1 MNSFTAHQL
10 RFECEALEPMELY
23 AWQGS
28 GIRGA
33 LFRALWGNFCMNR
46 DARECADCAL
56 IASCPV
62 ASLVA
67 TLDPESDRGEQ
78 VPRPYTIE
86 PPPAGSRRLEP
97 GERFDFGLTLFAGA
111 MNLFPYVVLA
121 LERMEHAGLGRRVR
135 ENRNSR
141 GRFRVHR
148 VDAVNRLTGEGK
160 AVVRAGDSLVRVPD
174 IPVTHEQV
182 MARAA
187 ALLRTATERTLTV
200 TFLTPARLR
209 DRLAGRGPDRLVVR
223 PLFRP
228 LFQRLLERLTAL
240 TGRFSDAPLSLDFG
254 DVLRRADAVRLVKDG
269 TRWVELESRSERQ
282 HHRYPSGGFVGAAA
296 YHAPD
301 WSPFLPWLLW
311 GQFVHVGKDAVKGNG
326 QYLVFALG
334 AQKPKSNDI
343 EEPHYAGNPDGN
355 ARP

>member
-1 MNSFTAHQL
+1 MDAFTAHQL
-10 RFECEALEPMELY
+10 RFECEAVEPMELY

-28 GIRGA
+28 GLRGA

-46 DARECADCAL
+46 DAPECAACTL

-121 LERMEHAGLGRRVR
+121 LERMEQAGLGRRVR
-135 ENRNSR
+135 ENRNFR
-141 GRFRVHR
+141 GRFRVLR
-148 VDAVNRLTGEGK
+148 VDAVNRLRGDAK

-174 IPVTHEQV
+174 IPITHEQV
-182 MARAA
+182 LARAA
-187 ALLRTATERTLTV
+187 DLLPPASAPMIALH
-200 TFLTPARLR
+200 FLTPTRVK
-209 DRLAGRGPDRLVVR
+209 DRLAGTGPDRLVTR

-228 LFQRLLERLTAL
+228 IFQRLLERLTAL
-240 TGRFSDAPLSLDFG
+240 TGQFAGDPLALDFG
-254 DVLRRADAVRLVKDG
+254 DLVRKAEDVRLLADR
-269 TRWVELESRSERQ
+269 TRWVDLESRSERQ
-282 HHRYPSGGFVGAAA
+282 RHRYPSGGFVGAAT
-296 YHAPD
+296 YHAAD
-301 WSPFLPWLLW
+301 WAPFLPWLLW

-326 QYLVFALG
+326 QYEV
-334 AQKPKSNDI
+334 
-343 EEPHYAGNPDGN
+343 DGS
-355 ARP
+355 